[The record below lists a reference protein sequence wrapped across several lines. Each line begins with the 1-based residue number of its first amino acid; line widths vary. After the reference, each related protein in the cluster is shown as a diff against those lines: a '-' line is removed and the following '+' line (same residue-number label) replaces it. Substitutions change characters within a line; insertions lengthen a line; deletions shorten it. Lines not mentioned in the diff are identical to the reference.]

1 MPIRSC
7 LDRGEHEG
15 VDPQVASKTEIAEF
29 CPPLTKFQGFLAGQ
43 KLADF
48 SAALYFQEAQ
58 QDLSDAI

>member
-29 CPPLTKFQGFLAGQ
+29 CPPLTKFPGFLAGQ

-48 SAALYFQEAQ
+48 FAALYFQEA
-58 QDLSDAI
+58 